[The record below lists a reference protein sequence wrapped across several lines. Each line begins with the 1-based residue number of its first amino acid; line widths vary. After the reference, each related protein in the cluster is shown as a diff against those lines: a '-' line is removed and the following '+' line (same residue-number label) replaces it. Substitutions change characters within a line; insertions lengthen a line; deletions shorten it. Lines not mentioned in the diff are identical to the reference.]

1 MSNVSPTVGK
11 LSKAKSLDWGTPR
24 ASPIFDSSKPSGA
37 AAKCPEMTD
46 EAESPSLDYIEDP
59 YFNPH
64 DSTST
69 PSLDTE
75 SDYLDE
81 YDLLENELD
90 IFDLRQLD
98 FDEVTST
105 STLPSDE
112 SLNVEAEFFN
122 VKRANAII
130 RTFFKHKV
138 KKQVRVRY
146 SDLTKP
152 YLAKLPKDHSF
163 RKYLAISLS
172 QSEEAMAADH
182 VAPDLS
188 HLTAEEKEQQEKIW
202 REELVQIED
211 EIVTLRTVLAAKMRR
226 SAELKKN
233 LGITFLKEVSD
244 DINQGIKNVKE
255 SNVYQSVETKVEQ
268 VAKAVT
274 EAPIYQK
281 TSSVIGGLT
290 SNITNKLGQMRHSE
304 SFRSIEEKVGSAYEN
319 VKGKVISRSGS
330 QQSINEEGRSRSGS
344 VVTSPTIPEEKP
356 VA

>member
-1 MSNVSPTVGK
+1 MSNVSPTV
-11 LSKAKSLDWGTPR
+11 
-24 ASPIFDSSKPSGA
+24 
-37 AAKCPEMTD
+37 
-46 EAESPSLDYIEDP
+46 
-59 YFNPH
+59 
-64 DSTST
+64 
-69 PSLDTE
+69 
-75 SDYLDE
+75 
-81 YDLLENELD
+81 
-90 IFDLRQLD
+90 
-98 FDEVTST
+98 
-105 STLPSDE
+105 
-112 SLNVEAEFFN
+112 
-122 VKRANAII
+122 
-130 RTFFKHKV
+130 
-138 KKQVRVRY
+138 
-146 SDLTKP
+146 
-152 YLAKLPKDHSF
+152 
-163 RKYLAISLS
+163 
-172 QSEEAMAADH
+172 EEAMAADH

-255 SNVYQSVETKVEQ
+255 SNVYQ
-268 VAKAVT
+268 
-274 EAPIYQK
+274 K